1 MRILKKIL
9 DVIAIILTGK
19 DDESVDEGY
28 CDYSGQGRDAY
39 GR

>member
-1 MRILKKIL
+1 MNLIKRILN
-9 DVIAIILTGK
+9 VIAIILTGK

-28 CDYSGQGRDAY
+28 CDYSGQGRDKY